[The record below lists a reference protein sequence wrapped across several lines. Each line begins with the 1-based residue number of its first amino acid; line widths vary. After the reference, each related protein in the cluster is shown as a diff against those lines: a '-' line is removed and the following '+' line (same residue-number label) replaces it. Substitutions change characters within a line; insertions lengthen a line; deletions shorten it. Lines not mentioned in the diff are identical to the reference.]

1 MKAAQESFIQ
11 SGGIVLG
18 KKDVK
23 GKEIIYYIDDDTHCL
38 ILGATRSG
46 KGRTVVIQSICTL
59 GLAGESLIVTDP
71 KSELFD
77 YTSAFLKYLGYNVI
91 TIHLKNPRKSHR
103 WNFLQSV
110 NDCIDKQDVAG
121 AVDAAWDITS
131 QLVGEAKGEKLWN
144 NGEAAT
150 ITAAIMAVCY
160 DNRQPEN
167 HKYRNLTNVYYFL
180 VEMCTE
186 IQVGNKMVLPL
197 TKYVQD
203 IPEDHPARGILAISS
218 IAPGRTRSSFYTSAL
233 MTLRLF
239 TNPLIA
245 DMTSKSDYDG
255 MAIGK
260 EKTAIFIML
269 PDEKK
274 TYYSIASLYVSQ
286 LYLLL
291 SKAADQ
297 RGGRLEKRVNFIMDE
312 FGNFAEIP
320 IMTAMQTVGGGKGM
334 RFSLFIQDSAQIEE
348 KYEKVR
354 ARTIMSNCETW
365 LYLQTD
371 DQDTLEMLSKK
382 LGKYTISTYSLSSN
396 HAKFTNPS
404 SGHNISLTGRD
415 LLTPDEIKRIHRPYN
430 LVTSRNDP
438 AVFYS
443 PDLSKWQFNDLLGLG
458 DKEHNRKLRL
468 ARENMRPERNNVVNL
483 ELWGIWNVYKRA
495 IKEQQQ
501 KEQEQMIAKA
511 LSGVGGLDG
520 LF

>member
-1 MKAAQESFIQ
+1 MKAVQKSNIQ

-38 ILGATRSG
+38 VLGATRSG

-59 GLAGESLIVTDP
+59 GIAGESLIVTDP

-91 TIHLKNPRKSHR
+91 TIDFKNPRKSHR

-150 ITAAIMAVCY
+150 ITAAIMAVCF

-186 IQVGNKMVLPL
+186 IQVGNKKVLPL

-239 TNPLIA
+239 TNPLIS

-260 EKTAIFIML
+260 DKTAIFIML

-334 RFSLFIQDSAQIEE
+334 RM
-348 KYEKVR
+348 V
-354 ARTIMSNCETW
+354 
-365 LYLQTD
+365 
-371 DQDTLEMLSKK
+371 SKK
-382 LGKYTISTYSLSSN
+382 EDVKEAFESATNEAINSFGDGRVFIE
-396 HAKFTNPS
+396 KFIENPR
-404 SGHNISLTGRD
+404 HI
-415 LLTPDEIKRIHRPYN
+415 EIQVI
-430 LVTSRNDP
+430 
-438 AVFYS
+438 
-443 PDLSKWQFNDLLGLG
+443 G
-458 DKEHNRKLRL
+458 DKFGNILCLSE
-468 ARENMRPERNNVVNL
+468 RECSIQRNHQKQNTKCNIKAY
-483 ELWGIWNVYKRA
+483 GKVYNNWWKFNN
-495 IKEQQQ
+495 KQNNQQYY
-501 KEQEQMIAKA
+501 KYC
-511 LSGVGGLDG
+511 
-520 LF
+520 